1 MKDILILS
9 IPLAGI
15 LVATYLMLQHFH
27 NKSTHEIEKEIDVQK
42 TKTFFPL
49 QIQAYERVILFLER
63 IDPNN
68 MIIRTHKNGM
78 NAITLHRELLKI
90 VREEYTHN
98 MSQQVYIR
106 PKSWKTV
113 LNAKDE
119 TIQILNVAINNLSPE
134 SSGIDLSAKIFE
146 SIASKKISPTED
158 ARNLI
163 VKEFQTTIN

>member
-1 MKDILILS
+1 MKDVLILS

-15 LVATYLMLQHFH
+15 LVATYLMLQHFQ
-27 NKSTHEIEKEIDVQK
+27 NKSAFEKEKEIDIQK

-98 MSQQVYIR
+98 MSQQIYIH

-119 TIQILNVAINNLSPE
+119 TIQILNVAVNNLSAD
-134 SSGIDLSAKIFE
+134 SSGLDLSAKIFE
-146 SIASKKISPTED
+146 SIASKKNSPTEN
-158 ARNLI
+158 ARNSI
-163 VKEFQTTIN
+163 VKEFQTTIK

>member
-1 MKDILILS
+1 MKDVLILS
-9 IPLAGI
+9 IPIAGI
-15 LVATYLMLQHFH
+15 LVATYLMLQHFQ
-27 NKSTHEIEKEIDVQK
+27 NKSAFEREKEIDIQK

-98 MSQQVYIR
+98 MSQQIYIH

-119 TIQILNVAINNLSPE
+119 TIQILNVAVNNLSAD
-134 SSGIDLSAKIFE
+134 SSGLDLSAKIFE
-146 SIASKKISPTED
+146 SIASKKNSPTEN
-158 ARNLI
+158 ARNSI
-163 VKEFQTTIN
+163 VKEFQTTIK

>member
-1 MKDILILS
+1 MKDVLILS

-15 LVATYLMLQHFH
+15 LIATYLMLQHFH
-27 NKSTHEIEKEIDVQK
+27 NKSIHENEKESYSQK
-42 TKTFFPL
+42 IKIFFPL

-78 NAITLHRELLKI
+78 NAKTLHRELLKI

-98 MSQQVYIR
+98 MSQQVYIH
-106 PKSWKTV
+106 PKSWKIV

-119 TIQILNVAINNLSPE
+119 TIQILNVAVNNLSPE
-134 SSGIDLSAKIFE
+134 SSALDLSAKIFE
-146 SIASKKISPTED
+146 SIASKKISPTEN
-158 ARNLI
+158 ARNSI
-163 VKEFQTTIN
+163 VKEFQTTIK

>member
-1 MKDILILS
+1 
-9 IPLAGI
+9 
-15 LVATYLMLQHFH
+15 
-27 NKSTHEIEKEIDVQK
+27 
-42 TKTFFPL
+42 
-49 QIQAYERVILFLER
+49 
-63 IDPNN
+63 

-98 MSQQVYIR
+98 MSQQVYIH

-119 TIQILNVAINNLSPE
+119 TIQILNVAINNLSAD
-134 SSGIDLSAKIFE
+134 SSGLDLSAKIFE
-146 SIASKKISPTED
+146 SIASKKISPTEN

-163 VKEFQTTIN
+163 VKEFQTTIK

>member
-1 MKDILILS
+1 MKDVLILT
-9 IPLAGI
+9 IPIAGI
-15 LVATYLMLQHFH
+15 LVATYLMLQYFH
-27 NKSTHEIEKEIDVQK
+27 NKSTYEKGKEIDIQK

-78 NAITLHRELLKI
+78 NAITLHKELLKI

-98 MSQQVYIR
+98 MSQQIYIQ

-119 TIQILNVAINNLSPE
+119 TIQILNIAVNNLSAD
-134 SSGIDLSAKIFE
+134 SSGLDLSAKIFE
-146 SIASKKISPTED
+146 SIASKKISPTEN

-163 VKEFQTTIN
+163 VKEFQSTIK

>member
-1 MKDILILS
+1 MKDVLILS

-15 LVATYLMLQHFH
+15 LVATYLILQHFH
-27 NKSTHEIEKEIDVQK
+27 NKSIKENEKEIDITK

-49 QIQAYERVILFLER
+49 QIQAYERVTLFLER

-98 MSQQVYIR
+98 MSQQVYIH

-119 TIQILNVAINNLSPE
+119 TIQILNVAINNMSKD
-134 SSGIDLSAKIFE
+134 SSGLDLSAKIFE
-146 SIASKKISPTED
+146 SVASKKISPTEY
-158 ARNLI
+158 ARNSI
-163 VKEFQTTIN
+163 VKEFQTTIK